1 MKFLLPLALLLSVSY
16 AIAAAP
22 SKVHFTKPLDK
33 EVVPQTFKVEFTVDG
48 MTVEKAGAPKEGTG
62 HHHLIID
69 GKAVEKGQL
78 VPKDETHKHFGD
90 GSTSTTLTLKP
101 GKHTL
106 TLQFA
111 DGTHKSFGEDYSTT
125 ITVEVK

>member
-1 MKFLLPLALLLSVSY
+1 MKFIL
-16 AIAAAP
+16 IAATFIGINAFASQ
-22 SKVHFTKPLDK
+22 SKVHFISPVDK
-33 EVVPQTFKVEFTVDG
+33 STVAVSIEG
-48 MTVEKAGAPKEGTG
+48 LTVEKAGILKEGTG

-69 GKAVEKGQL
+69 GKPIEKGQV

-90 GSTSTTLTLKP
+90 GSSKTTLTLAP

-111 DGTHKSFGEDYSTT
+111 DGVHKSFGSEYSET
-125 ITVEVK
+125 ISVNVK